1 MTLKEVADLIASCGF
16 TWRYSHFSQTPNP
29 PYVVYYFPSEN
40 DIYADDVNFVNRRQL
55 FIELFTTSKDVA
67 SGSTIEGKLKEAGL
81 SWYKQ
86 TDFLNDEK
94 LYQTTYELEVIINGN
109 E

>member
-1 MTLKEVADLIASCGF
+1 MTLKEVATIISTIGYPY
-16 TWRYSHFSQTPNP
+16 RYSHFSETPAP
-29 PYVVYYFPSEN
+29 PYVVFYYPSET
-40 DIYADDVNFVNRRQL
+40 DPHADNSNYINKRQL
-55 FIELFTTSKDVA
+55 FVELFTKTKDATAESAVE
-67 SGSTIEGKLKEAGL
+67 SVMKSAGW

-94 LYQTTYELEVIINGN
+94 LFHTVYETEVIING